1 MLGPMVQLLQQLASI
16 VVEEVAVTHRP
27 VIIDEE
33 CRRPPVVIHP
43 TKKLTESSGQKTEI
57 RRVRLCPPIILIF
70 AQVKKKK
77 DLLVCVPHS
86 GRGSEKDPR

>member
-1 MLGPMVQLLQQLASI
+1 MCALVMLGPMVQLLLQLASI

-70 AQVKKKK
+70 AQVKKKEG
-77 DLLVCVPHS
+77 LARVRPSL
-86 GRGSEKDPR
+86 GSWE